1 MGRWLAQAWGA
12 TLTKSVIGAA
22 LGAILSWLMTSNVEP
37 VFIAIGSAVIP
48 LLINALN
55 KYDPRYGMGKLPM
68 LSDVANMPEITIEG
82 EDT

>member
-1 MGRWLAQAWGA
+1 
-12 TLTKSVIGAA
+12 
-22 LGAILSWLMTSNVEP
+22 MTSNVDP

-68 LSDVANMPEITIEG
+68 LSDVANMPEIVIEG
-82 EDT
+82 EDV